1 MCSHL
6 LFGLVTTNMLL
17 ILSNQLNILIATRM
31 PTQTVLLFA
40 FVLVQ
45 VRWTSLESINL
56 FCLKLR

>member
-6 LFGLVTTNMLL
+6 LFGLVTTIMLL

-56 FCLKLR
+56 VCLKLR

>member
-6 LFGLVTTNMLL
+6 LFGLVTTIMLL

>member
-6 LFGLVTTNMLL
+6 LFGLVTTIMLL

-45 VRWTSLESINL
+45 VRWISLESINL
-56 FCLKLR
+56 VCLKLR

>member
-56 FCLKLR
+56 VCLKLR